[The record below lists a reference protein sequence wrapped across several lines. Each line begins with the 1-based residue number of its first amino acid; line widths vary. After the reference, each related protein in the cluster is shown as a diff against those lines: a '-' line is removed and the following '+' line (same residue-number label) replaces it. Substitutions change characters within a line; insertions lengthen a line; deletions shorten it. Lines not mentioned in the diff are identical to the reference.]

1 VTTSKKIFYKSKSR
15 ENTKRKTNPLPRFEK
30 IKHVTYVVDRLH
42 IKGHKQKWCQKLCH
56 PDNFKE
62 LNGTNTVIC
71 EQINYWLN

>member
-1 VTTSKKIFYKSKSR
+1 MTTSKKIFYKSKSR

-30 IKHVTYVVDRLH
+30 IKHVDRLH
-42 IKGHKQKWCQKLCH
+42 IKGHKQKWCH